1 MGSDY
6 VLQPHANRGPNKNE
20 IILYRLDNIDKS
32 ISELKEVVTQTALQ
46 EQRITTLELSLKAQN
61 SKLEDYAIFKEKI
74 TELTEAKKNNNNRWW
89 QVLLLILS
97 PIVSAIVV
105 YALAGGFT
113 K

>member
-1 MGSDY
+1 MDKDY
-6 VLQPHANRGPNKNE
+6 DPQQHRAPNRNE
-20 IILYRLDNIDKS
+20 MIIYRLDNIDKS
-32 ISELKEVVTQTALQ
+32 IAELKEVVTQTALQ

-61 SKLEDYAIFKEKI
+61 AKLEDYAILKEKI
-74 TELTEAKKNNNNRWW
+74 AELTEAKKNNNNRGW
-89 QVLLLILS
+89 QILLLVLS